1 MAEETF
7 KDRFYAAIDAAKATD
22 EEMAEEFKNNDFR
35 WGETKLGDD
44 SPTGRPKIYINH
56 NKFKNDPN
64 TGKNYEREMLI
75 GEGIHLL
82 KDIDPERA
90 DRLYK
95 TAISDPGVLRW
106 LKDSYAREVTNNN
119 SIPNEQKRSFENYVK
134 VSRLDQIIGHYLLA
148 NKNAS
153 VPTNRQ
159 WPIERLVERGF
170 YGTKFKDELDRLKTD
185 LEL

>member
-22 EEMAEEFKNNDFR
+22 EEMAEEVKNNDFR

-90 DRLYK
+90 DR
-95 TAISDPGVLRW
+95 
-106 LKDSYAREVTNNN
+106 
-119 SIPNEQKRSFENYVK
+119 
-134 VSRLDQIIGHYLLA
+134 
-148 NKNAS
+148 
-153 VPTNRQ
+153 
-159 WPIERLVERGF
+159 
-170 YGTKFKDELDRLKTD
+170 
-185 LEL
+185 

>member
-7 KDRFYAAIDAAKATD
+7 KDKFYKLIEEYKATD
-22 EEMAEEFKNNDFR
+22 EESAAEFKEGDFR
-35 WGETKLGDD
+35 WGETKLSED
-44 SPTGRPKIYINH
+44 SPTGKPKIYINH
-56 NKFKNDPN
+56 KKFKNDPN

-106 LKDSYAREVTNNN
+106 LKDSYAQEVTNNN
-119 SIPNEQKRSFENYVK
+119 NIPNEQKRSFENYVK

-159 WPIERLVERGF
+159 WPTQRLVERGF
-170 YGTKFKDELDRLKTD
+170 YGTKFKDELDKLKKELD
-185 LEL
+185 L